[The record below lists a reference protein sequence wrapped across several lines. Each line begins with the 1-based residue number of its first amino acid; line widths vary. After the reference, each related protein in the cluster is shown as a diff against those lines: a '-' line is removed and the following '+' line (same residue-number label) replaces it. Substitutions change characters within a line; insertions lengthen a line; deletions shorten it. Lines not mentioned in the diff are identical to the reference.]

1 MKNNSSEKLVS
12 LSQNQLYPRMAKP
25 QDFHK
30 TPPAPVEDVTP
41 KMEEQTEM
49 QFAPRTTQDGGLGKS
64 GAGTPSVWGEVKGFK
79 PMKTPSESTNVSF
92 NASVNLD
99 SGMNKDAGSRPLPK

>member
-1 MKNNSSEKLVS
+1 MKKDNSGSLTP

-25 QDFHK
+25 QDFYK
-30 TPPAPVEDVTP
+30 VPAAPMGEVIP
-41 KMEEQTEM
+41 KMEEMSEM

-64 GAGTPSVWGEVKGFK
+64 GAGTPSEWGSVKGFSAK
-79 PMKTPSESTNVSF
+79 QSPSESTSVPFS
-92 NASVNLD
+92 ASVDLT